1 MEGMIYMI
9 RKRKMSGLIIAVLL
23 TILLTGCSELSD
35 FPKSGVEVSEDQ
47 SITAVIM
54 EDFSADYYQ
63 MEELIQ
69 FVNEDI
75 QSYNAEVG
83 SNVVSIGDYSLDNG
97 IITLQLDFE
106 NHDAYNGYMPEEV
119 FVGNLQGA
127 YDKGYNFDRTL
138 YVAGKGDDII
148 VKEDLLNMGNAKVV
162 VITGDLCVR
171 CPSKILY
178 YSTGMTLIDDQT
190 VSADSE
196 GNYFIIY
203 K

>member
-1 MEGMIYMI
+1 MEGMIYMNK
-9 RKRKMSGLIIAVLL
+9 KRKISGLIIAVSL
-23 TILLTGCSELSD
+23 IALLTGCSETAD
-35 FPKSGVEVSEDQ
+35 FSKSGVEVSEDQ
-47 SITAVIM
+47 TITAVIM

-75 QSYNAEVG
+75 QSYNTEVG

-97 IITLQLDFE
+97 TITLQLAFT
-106 NHDAYNGYMPEEV
+106 NYDAYNGYMPEEV

-127 YDKGYNFDRTL
+127 YDRGYNFDRTL
-138 YVAGKGDDII
+138 YVAGKDGDTI

-178 YSTGMTLIDDQT
+178 YSTGMTLLDNQT
-190 VSADSE
+190 VSADTA